1 VKRIAFVSAGTVV
14 PGLVAF
20 VMGGTSAASILGAV
34 GHINPLGASIS
45 KVEGATV
52 ATAVLP
58 SAVLPSTSTID
69 SLPTAFLA
77 LGLLA
82 AAAGFALIQR
92 RRTP

>member
-1 VKRIAFVSAGTVV
+1 MKRLSFVGAGTVASV
-14 PGLVAF
+14 IASF
-20 VMGGTSAASILGAV
+20 VMSGTSAASILGAT

-45 KVEGATV
+45 QVEGGTV
-52 ATAVLP
+52 AT
-58 SAVLPSTSTID
+58 AVLPSTSTID
-69 SLPTAFLA
+69 SLPAAFLA

>member
-1 VKRIAFVSAGTVV
+1 
-14 PGLVAF
+14 
-20 VMGGTSAASILGAV
+20 MGGTSAASIVGAV

-45 KVEGATV
+45 KVEGTIAT
-52 ATAVLP
+52 
-58 SAVLPSTSTID
+58 AVLPSTSTID

-92 RRTP
+92 RSTR